1 MNRRPNI
8 WKFQA
13 DRDIK
18 GLIKALDY
26 PDPNIRKRAAA
37 ALRVLGAR
45 DAVSA
50 LNRALMKEPS
60 PDVKEH
66 ISAALEHLDYDSFVT
81 QVVEDR
87 SVDDLIALLKTGSP
101 EDIVRASEAL
111 GEIGDRLATEPLVMV
126 FRNPLMSDEVRLAA
140 AEALLAL
147 QSAPSV
153 VSLLGGLKKD
163 NWRVR
168 HNAATVLGQLKA
180 LWATKPLIEALD
192 DEHQSVRRAA
202 AASLQ
207 RFQTPQAM
215 EALRSYKIKERQRQ
229 AGTVPQTTDENEE
242 HAPESSEQEQKEHVQ
257 VGDADQ
263 ERDTMTMRPVGLD
276 KLLRDKDQLS
286 PPSDVKPAVVE
297 PKVVEPKAVDPKKRG
312 VVTKPLSPDELN
324 VGTAAIPE
332 SKRDTRPSGNSQTT
346 QSSTD

>member
-18 GLIKALDY
+18 GLTKALDY

-45 DAVSA
+45 EAISS
-50 LNRALMKEPS
+50 LNRALLKEPN

-66 ISAALEHLDYDSFVT
+66 INAALEHLDYDSFVT
-81 QVVEDR
+81 QVVEER
-87 SVDDLIALLKTGSP
+87 NVDDLIALLKTGSP
-101 EDIVRASEAL
+101 EDIIRASKTL

-126 FRNPLMSDEVRLAA
+126 FRNPLMSDEIRLAA

-147 QSAPSV
+147 QSATSV
-153 VSLLGGLKKD
+153 VSLLGGLKKE

-192 DEHQSVRRAA
+192 DDHPSVRRAA

-207 RFQTPQAM
+207 RFQTPQSI
-215 EALRSYKIKERQRQ
+215 EALRSYKAKERQRQ
-229 AGTVPQTTDENEE
+229 TGALRPEVVEE
-242 HAPESSEQEQKEHVQ
+242 AEAAAAPAKVQEEPKEHVQ
-257 VGDADQ
+257 VGSADQ

-276 KLLRDKDQLS
+276 KLLRNKDKQSQSVEKKADSNS
-286 PPSDVKPAVVE
+286 PDDP
-297 PKVVEPKAVDPKKRG
+297 PKSVG
-312 VVTKPLSPDELN
+312 VGTKPLSTKELN
-324 VGTAAIPE
+324 IGSAAVPE
-332 SKRDTRPSGNSQTT
+332 SKRDTRPSGGSQ
-346 QSSTD
+346 STSTATD

>member
-18 GLIKALDY
+18 GLVKALDY

-37 ALRVLGAR
+37 ALRVLDAR
-45 DAVSA
+45 ESISA
-50 LNRALMKEPS
+50 LNRALMKEPNS
-60 PDVKEH
+60 DVKEH

-87 SVDDLIALLKTGSP
+87 NVEDLITLLKTGSP
-101 EDIVRASEAL
+101 EDIIRASQAL

-126 FRNPLMSDEVRLAA
+126 FRNPLMTDEVRLAA
-140 AEALLAL
+140 AEALLDL

-153 VSLLGGLKKD
+153 VSLLGGLKKE

-180 LWATKPLIEALD
+180 LWATKPLIEMLD
-192 DEHQSVRRAA
+192 DEHPSVRRAA

-207 RFQTPQAM
+207 RFQTPAAI
-215 EALRSYKIKERQRQ
+215 EALRAYKVKERQRQ
-229 AGTVPQTTDENEE
+229 SETAPKAADDDAKSAPLTSDQEE
-242 HAPESSEQEQKEHVQ
+242 PKEKVQ

-276 KLLRDKDQLS
+276 KLLRDKDL
-286 PPSDVKPAVVE
+286 PPAPNTKTEKSADSSDASN
-297 PKVVEPKAVDPKKRG
+297 DDRKKRG
-312 VVTKPLSPDELN
+312 IVTKPLSPEDLN
-324 VGTAAIPE
+324 VGSAVVPE
-332 SKRDTRPSGNSQTT
+332 SKRDTRPSDGGQTSE
-346 QSSTD
+346 SSD